1 MLDPIAR
8 VNLDY
13 MVHLAGHPDWA
24 AEQTKAVD
32 AYNLEHGALFGDAPI
47 PTFPKPLFISPRQA
61 ALLEDAASR
70 VLSALDRFVDLWLE
84 RPELQELWNVSDE
97 ELDLYKIDPGYA
109 GTVHVARFDG
119 FLSEYDLKFLE
130 FNCDSPGGP
139 GYGDV
144 MQTAARRHL
153 LEGTELADRYA
164 FRDVPHLPALAE
176 ALRAPYASWRRRT
189 DAGRDR
195 PETPFLVVADWADVG
210 SRPDID
216 IAVEALDAADGGTAF
231 DAVFADP
238 RDLELDGDELVLDGR
253 RVDMVYKRVIVKELV
268 ENPDAGALA
277 EAYRAGTV
285 CMVNPPRSMI
295 VGNKKMLAALRRPDV
310 WEHLSPGQRDAV
322 DRYVPWTEVL
332 RDAKV
337 RVQGIRVELRDL
349 VLDNRERLVL
359 KAAQGYGG
367 KQVHLG
373 RDTDPEEW
381 AALVDDH
388 LHDNAWIVQQYVPVP
403 RELFPVVSEDGRVEL
418 KTLYVNINPFVF
430 GGRFAGAY
438 TRVSKS
444 RVVNVSAGGGL
455 VPTYVVEPKTAGE
468 AGAGPDR
475 RRHAIPD
482 GARFGGPGRAWGPE
496 DDRRAG
502 VEEVEEE

>member
-13 MVHLAGHPDWA
+13 MVHLAGHPEWA
-24 AEQTKAVD
+24 AARAKAVD
-32 AYNLEHGALFGDAPI
+32 AHNREHGALFGDAPI
-47 PTFPKPLFISPRQA
+47 PTFPKPVFISPRQA
-61 ALLEDAASR
+61 ALLEDASSR
-70 VLSALDRFVDLWLE
+70 VLSALDRFVDLWLDSE
-84 RPELQELWNVSDE
+84 ELQELWNVTE
-97 ELDLYKIDPGYA
+97 AELELYKVDPGYE

-119 FLSEYDLKFLE
+119 FLSDHDLKFLE

-144 MQTAARRHL
+144 MQTGVRRHL
-153 LEGTELADRYA
+153 LEGTELAERYR
-164 FRDVPHLPALAE
+164 FGDVPHLPALAE

-195 PETPFLVVADWADVG
+195 PDTPFLVVTDWEDVG
-210 SRPDID
+210 SRSDID
-216 IAVEALDAADGGTAF
+216 ICVESLDAAGGGRAF

-238 RDLELDGDELVLDGR
+238 RELELDGDELVLDGR

-268 ENPDAGALA
+268 GDPGAQALT

-285 CMVNPPRSMI
+285 CMVNPPRSVI
-295 VGNKKMLAALRRPDV
+295 VGNKKLLAALRRPDV
-310 WEHLSPGQRDAV
+310 WDHLSAGQRDAI
-322 DRYVPWTEVL
+322 DRFVPWTDVL

-337 RVQGIRVELRDL
+337 RVHGIRVDLRDF
-349 VLDNRERLVL
+349 VLDNRRRLVL

-373 RDTDPEEW
+373 RDTDEEAW
-381 AALVDDH
+381 GRLVDEH
-388 LHDNAWIVQQYVPVP
+388 LDDNAWIVQQYVPVP
-403 RELFPVVSEDGRVEL
+403 RELFPIVNEEGGVALR
-418 KTLYVNINPFVF
+418 TLFVNINPFVF

-438 TRVSKS
+438 TRVSRT

-455 VPTYVVEPKTAGE
+455 VPTYTVEPRGGVGPAAAE
-468 AGAGPDR
+468 GAGDASDPR
-475 RRHAIPD
+475 RIPD
-482 GARFGGPGRAWGPE
+482 GARFGPGRAWGPE
-496 DDRRAG
+496 DDRR
-502 VEEVEEE
+502 EVEEE